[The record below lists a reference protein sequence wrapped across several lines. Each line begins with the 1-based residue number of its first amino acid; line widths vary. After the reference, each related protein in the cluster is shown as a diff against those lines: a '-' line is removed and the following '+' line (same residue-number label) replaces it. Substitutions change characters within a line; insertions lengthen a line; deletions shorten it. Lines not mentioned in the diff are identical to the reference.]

1 MKKNVGTTDKIVRIL
16 VALIIVILYA
26 TNVISG
32 TAALILG
39 TFAMLLVV
47 TSFLSFCPIY
57 LPFNIS
63 TFKKKE
69 Q

>member
-16 VALIIVILYA
+16 VAIIIVILYA
-26 TNVISG
+26 TNVISA

-39 TFAMLLVV
+39 IFAMLLVV